1 MSRLVEYSDSDS
13 DLSLESEQESCRKKR
28 KLCEKSYLVPNSKRR
43 EQDDSTENI
52 AGQIIYVD
60 SDSNSDSDNGR
71 FWRPRSLEYTDS
83 QFVENVQLAVDEDN
97 PGRHV
102 TIEPTQ
108 PKVVEMG
115 VTIEEKIDPQSSGE
129 IDVGIGLEA
138 TGISASSLNDK
149 ESTVTFA
156 AKVTKEEVPYESL
169 QEQGESI
176 YPKSRGNSNSEQEF
190 YICPRSGY
198 KERTWITSN
207 RDQHCP
213 VRKCPVVTR
222 SVRRHVLQEHL
233 SSMFD
238 LRHDVTLMT
247 DPTFHQYRG
256 YMIMVLAKWLTRSDD
271 ATSTDLVDFLR
282 RNSRVPR
289 GYQQFGEDMPV
300 FRTVCR
306 EMNWSTRAWFRIEPS
321 SRINSPCCI
330 LHWRVMA
337 SLLHFLTPTQQDLVH
352 SEVYDPQRNHMDKK
366 ELYAINSRF
375 YRNPVVNERTPAVSE
390 RDQRTPAGSKRDQRT
405 PAGSERDQ
413 RTAAG
418 SERDQRTPAGYER
431 DKRIPAWSE
440 RDQRTPAGYERDQRT
455 PAGSERD
462 QRTPAGYERHQR
474 SPAGSERDQRTPAGS
489 ERDKRTPA
497 GSERDQRTPA
507 RYERHQRIRAGSVR
521 DQRTAA
527 WSEWDKRTPVRYERD
542 QRIPARSEQR
552 DEFSCETNS
561 RVMDLHQPRRR
572 SSSRVI
578 DHEDTVMNYQSPP
591 SARHIVVL
599 HHGADCLMMP
609 CQSLEEL
616 QHLAE
621 DRFPGNGVST
631 LYFQGAI
638 IDNLM
643 SLGDIIAIEARPV
656 IDVRFL
662 Q

>member
-1 MSRLVEYSDSDS
+1 MQVNDIFFFYR
-13 DLSLESEQESCRKKR
+13 CR
-28 KLCEKSYLVPNSKRR
+28 
-43 EQDDSTENI
+43 TENI

-156 AKVTKEEVPYESL
+156 AKVTKEEVPYEGL

-352 SEVYDPQRNHMDKK
+352 SEVYDPQGNHMDKK

-390 RDQRTPAGSKRDQRT
+390 RDQLTPAGSKRDQRT

-413 RTAAG
+413 RTA
-418 SERDQRTPAGYER
+418 
-431 DKRIPAWSE
+431 
-440 RDQRTPAGYERDQRT
+440 
-455 PAGSERD
+455 
-462 QRTPAGYERHQR
+462 
-474 SPAGSERDQRTPAGS
+474 AGSERDQRTPAGS

-527 WSEWDKRTPVRYERD
+527 WSEWDKRTPVRYEQNQRNPVRSERD